1 MRAPQEESQL
11 SYLTSQIYIMSIQIA
26 YYSSPIGIIEI
37 TGNDEGIATLYF
49 VDTKK
54 DDSTIIPPVLKECVY
69 QLDEYFK
76 GIRKEFGLKLNPQG
90 SEFQKKV
97 WNELHTVPF
106 GKTASYLQISKQIGD
121 SNATR
126 AVGNAN
132 GSNPI
137 AIVIPCH
144 RVIGSNGKLTGYSG
158 GLWRKQWLLNHESER
173 MFGKQTALF

>member
-1 MRAPQEESQL
+1 L
-11 SYLTSQIYIMSIQIA
+11 SLQIT
-26 YYSSPIGIIEI
+26 YYSSPIGIIEV
-37 TGNDEGIATLYF
+37 TGNEQGIASLYF
-49 VDTKK
+49 VDAKK
-54 DDSTIIPPVLKECVY
+54 DDSQIIPAELKECVY
-69 QLDEYFK
+69 QLDEYFR

-90 SEFQKKV
+90 SDFQKKV
-97 WNELHTVPF
+97 WKQLLTVPF

-137 AIVIPCH
+137 SIVIPCH

-158 GLWRKQWLLNHESER
+158 GLWRKEWLLNHEKTLL
-173 MFGKQTALF
+173 FGKQAELF

>member
-1 MRAPQEESQL
+1 MLPLQ
-11 SYLTSQIYIMSIQIA
+11 TT
-26 YYSSPIGIIEI
+26 YYSSPIGTIEI
-37 TGNDEGIATLYF
+37 TGNEDGIASLYF

-54 DDSTIIPPVLKECVY
+54 EDVPQIVDVALKECVY

-76 GIRKEFGLKLNPQG
+76 GIRKEFGLQLNPHG
-90 SEFQKKV
+90 SEFQKKI

-121 SNATR
+121 PNATR

-137 AIVIPCH
+137 SIIIPCH
-144 RVIGSNGKLTGYSG
+144 RVIGSNGKLTGYGG
-158 GLWRKQWLLNHESER
+158 GLWRKEWLLNHER
-173 MFGKQTALF
+173 TIVYGKQAELF

>member
-1 MRAPQEESQL
+1 L
-11 SYLTSQIYIMSIQIA
+11 SDIYLT

-37 TGNDEGIATLYF
+37 TGNEDGIASLYF

-54 DDSTIIPPVLKECVY
+54 DDSQIIPPLLKECVY

-137 AIVIPCH
+137 SIIIPCH
-144 RVIGSNGKLTGYSG
+144 RVIGSNGKLTGYGG
-158 GLWRKQWLLNHESER
+158 GLWRKEWLLKHER
-173 MFGKQTALF
+173 TIQFGKQAELF

>member
-1 MRAPQEESQL
+1 
-11 SYLTSQIYIMSIQIA
+11 MSLHIT

-37 TGNDEGIATLYF
+37 TGNEDGIATLYF
-49 VDTKK
+49 VDAKK
-54 DDSTIIPPVLKECVY
+54 EDSTIIPPELKECAY

-76 GIRKEFGLKLNPQG
+76 GIRKEFGVKLNPQG

-97 WNELHTVPF
+97 WNELQAVPF
-106 GKTASYLQISKQIGD
+106 GKTASYLQISKQLGD

-137 AIVIPCH
+137 SIIVPCH
-144 RVIGSNGKLTGYSG
+144 RIIGSNGKLTGYSG
-158 GLWRKQWLLNHESER
+158 GLWRKEWLLNHEKTIV
-173 MFGKQTALF
+173 FGKQAELF

>member
-1 MRAPQEESQL
+1 MSL
-11 SYLTSQIYIMSIQIA
+11 HLT

-37 TGNDEGIATLYF
+37 TGNEEGIVSLYF
-49 VDTKK
+49 VDAKK
-54 DDSTIIPPVLKECVY
+54 DDSQLIPAELKECVY

-97 WNELHTVPF
+97 WNQLLTVPF
-106 GKTASYLQISKQIGD
+106 GKTASYLQISKQLGD

-137 AIVIPCH
+137 SIVVPCH
-144 RVIGSNGKLTGYSG
+144 RIIGSNGKLTGYSG
-158 GLWRKQWLLNHESER
+158 GLWRKEWLLNHEKTLL
-173 MFGKQTALF
+173 FGKQAELF

>member
-1 MRAPQEESQL
+1 MSL
-11 SYLTSQIYIMSIQIA
+11 HLT

-37 TGNDEGIATLYF
+37 TGNEEGILSIYF
-49 VDTKK
+49 VDAKK
-54 DDSTIIPPVLKECVY
+54 DESPNIPAVLKECVY

-97 WNELHTVPF
+97 WNQLLTVPF
-106 GKTASYLQISKQIGD
+106 GKTASYLQISKQLGD
-121 SNATR
+121 SSATR

-137 AIVIPCH
+137 SIVIPCH
-144 RVIGSNGKLTGYSG
+144 RIIGSNGKLTGYSG
-158 GLWRKQWLLNHESER
+158 GLWRKEWLLNHEKTLL
-173 MFGKQTALF
+173 FGKQAELF

>member
-1 MRAPQEESQL
+1 MENIFI
-11 SYLTSQIYIMSIQIA
+11 T

-37 TGNDEGIATLYF
+37 TGNDEGIYTLYF
-49 VDTKK
+49 VDAKK
-54 DDSTIIPPVLKECVY
+54 EDSNPQHPILKECVY
-69 QLDEYFK
+69 QLDEYFT

-90 SEFQKKV
+90 SDFQKKV

-106 GKTASYLQISKQIGD
+106 GKTVSYLQISKQIGD

-137 AIVIPCH
+137 SIIVPCH
-144 RVIGSNGKLTGYSG
+144 RVIGSNGKLTGYGG
-158 GLWRKQWLLNHESER
+158 GLWRKEWLLKHEKETL
-173 MFGKQTALF
+173 FGKQEQLF

>member
-1 MRAPQEESQL
+1 
-11 SYLTSQIYIMSIQIA
+11 MSLHIT

-37 TGNDEGIATLYF
+37 TGNEEGIASLYF
-49 VDTKK
+49 VDAKK
-54 DDSTIIPPVLKECVY
+54 DDSTTIPAELKECVY

-97 WNELHTVPF
+97 WNQLLKVPF
-106 GKTASYLQISKQIGD
+106 GKTASYLQISKQLGD

-137 AIVIPCH
+137 SIVIPCH

-158 GLWRKQWLLNHESER
+158 GLWRKEWLLNHEKTLL
-173 MFGKQTALF
+173 FGKQAELF

>member
-1 MRAPQEESQL
+1 MSSL
-11 SYLTSQIYIMSIQIA
+11 QIT

-37 TGNDEGIATLYF
+37 TGNEEGIASLYF
-49 VDTKK
+49 IDVKK
-54 DDSTIIPPVLKECVY
+54 EDSPVISPILKECLY

-97 WNELHTVPF
+97 WNQLLGVPF
-106 GKTASYLQISKQIGD
+106 GKTTSYLQISKQIGD
-121 SNATR
+121 SSATR

-137 AIVIPCH
+137 SIIIPCH
-144 RVIGSNGKLTGYSG
+144 RIIGSNGKLTGYGG
-158 GLWRKQWLLNHESER
+158 GLWRKEWLLNHEKNTI
-173 MFGKQTALF
+173 FGKQTELF